1 MPPDQLLIVGDYVLI
16 VARSLIQVSIWK
28 TLQHPNVL
36 ELLGASS
43 ASSDPPW
50 FFVSPYYKNGSLVT
64 YLKSLPSLDSVDL
77 LKMIHEIA
85 KGMAYLHSKDVL
97 HGDLKVRAS
106 AIYWRFCTSAEPDV
120 YDRLRMCWLATGII
134 VSSRTLGRAR

>member
-1 MPPDQLLIVGDYVLI
+1 MRTLDSRYPDADILHRLGSPTPGPTQI
-16 VARSLIQVSIWK
+16 SIWK
-28 TLQHPNVL
+28 SLQHANVL

-64 YLKSLPSLDSVDL
+64 HLKGLPSLDGVDL

-85 KGMAYLHSKDVL
+85 KGMAYLHSKGVL
-97 HGDLKVRAS
+97 HGDLKVRN
-106 AIYWRFCTSAEPDV
+106 
-120 YDRLRMCWLATGII
+120 
-134 VSSRTLGRAR
+134 